1 MIENTNKAILLNS
14 LILYIRLV
22 IIAISGLLTTR
33 YALLALGVDDFGI
46 FSVVGSIVS
55 FIAIINTIM
64 LSTSNRFIAV
74 AIGKKNEKLINE
86 TFNVNLVI
94 HVLIAVF
101 TLIVAIP
108 IGEWYI
114 GNYINYVGNIY
125 NVVLVYRITVVGAVL
140 SFIGVPYNGLLV
152 AKERFLIYCTTDI
165 FSSILKA
172 VVAYSLVNNF
182 SDKLLV
188 YAIAISFTT
197 AFPTLVFYLYCLK
210 TFPNYVRFK
219 IVKDSVIYKEI
230 FNFSLW
236 VGYGAI
242 ASVGKS
248 QGSALIINNFFNTAL
263 NTALGVANSV
273 NSLVLLFA
281 RNIGRSISPQ
291 IVKSFAVG
299 DIKRC
304 EKLVIM
310 SSKYSFLVLLMVST
324 PFLVAPE
331 YIFSIW
337 LGDVPTYVIP
347 FTYLMIVDALI
358 GVLNAGVPDL
368 VFATGRIKWY
378 QIIENTILLLSVLVG
393 YLVLQYGFSAYY
405 LLVIYIFFS
414 VIVLVIR
421 QVLLNRLVKFNNWRL
436 VKESYIPCIVIS
448 LLFSLVLLLKL
459 LLPVFVVLFLG
470 MLYLL
475 ILCLVIGLT
484 KDEKA
489 YLSCLF
495 TRLKK

>member
-1 MIENTNKAILLNS
+1 MIENTNKAILFNS

-101 TLIVAIP
+101 TLFVAIP
-108 IGEWYI
+108 LGEWYI

-210 TFPNYVRFK
+210 TFPSYVRFK

-281 RNIGRSISPQ
+281 RNIGSSISPQ

-405 LLVIYIFFS
+405 LLVTYIFFS

-459 LLPVFVVLFLG
+459 LLPVFVVLCLG

>member
-1 MIENTNKAILLNS
+1 
-14 LILYIRLV
+14 
-22 IIAISGLLTTR
+22 
-33 YALLALGVDDFGI
+33 
-46 FSVVGSIVS
+46 
-55 FIAIINTIM
+55 
-64 LSTSNRFIAV
+64 
-74 AIGKKNEKLINE
+74 
-86 TFNVNLVI
+86 
-94 HVLIAVF
+94 
-101 TLIVAIP
+101 
-108 IGEWYI
+108 
-114 GNYINYVGNIY
+114 
-125 NVVLVYRITVVGAVL
+125 
-140 SFIGVPYNGLLV
+140 
-152 AKERFLIYCTTDI
+152 
-165 FSSILKA
+165 
-172 VVAYSLVNNF
+172 
-182 SDKLLV
+182 
-188 YAIAISFTT
+188 
-197 AFPTLVFYLYCLK
+197 
-210 TFPNYVRFK
+210 
-219 IVKDSVIYKEI
+219 
-230 FNFSLW
+230 
-236 VGYGAI
+236 
-242 ASVGKS
+242 
-248 QGSALIINNFFNTAL
+248 
-263 NTALGVANSV
+263 
-273 NSLVLLFA
+273 
-281 RNIGRSISPQ
+281 
-291 IVKSFAVG
+291 
-299 DIKRC
+299 
-304 EKLVIM
+304 
-310 SSKYSFLVLLMVST
+310 MVST

-405 LLVIYIFFS
+405 LLVTYIFFS

-459 LLPVFVVLFLG
+459 LLPVFVVLCLG